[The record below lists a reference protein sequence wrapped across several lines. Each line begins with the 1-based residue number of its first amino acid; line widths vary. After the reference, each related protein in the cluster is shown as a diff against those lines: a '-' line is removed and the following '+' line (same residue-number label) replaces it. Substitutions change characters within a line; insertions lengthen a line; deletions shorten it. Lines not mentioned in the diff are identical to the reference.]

1 MRKNRLLFSLIW
13 LILLAIFNLC
23 VFLLR
28 PMIPGLESGFDTRF
42 WIAWAFIIA
51 AFVGN
56 LFCTLF
62 AFRSETQN
70 KMFFK
75 LPLIT
80 VSWAALAAMA
90 LLGCGLILTPGCSA
104 RVAAVACILVLAAH
118 AIAVIQGTWA
128 ASAAEKVED
137 KVKVQASFMRELT
150 AKADGILARAKSDA
164 VKAECKKVYEALRY
178 SDPLSNE
185 SLAEIEETIVGSM
198 DKLSSAVE
206 TNNAEKAK
214 QIADEIILLA
224 SEQNRK
230 CKESK

>member
-128 ASAAEKVED
+128 ASAAEK
-137 KVKVQASFMRELT
+137 SSM
-150 AKADGILARAKSDA
+150 A
-164 VKAECKKVYEALRY
+164 VVIFCQVC
-178 SDPLSNE
+178 
-185 SLAEIEETIVGSM
+185 
-198 DKLSSAVE
+198 
-206 TNNAEKAK
+206 
-214 QIADEIILLA
+214 LA
-224 SEQNRK
+224 SRIRK
-230 CKESK
+230 GKRGKCRSPCCGGVP